1 MSTVVLLPHM
11 DDEVFI
17 IPYLIE
23 LVKSTE
29 TKVTI
34 FFLTKSE
41 GRLNKYSHR
50 VREAESSSML
60 NKIAPDCKIEF
71 LGSKFQVEDL
81 ELHSS
86 LNRIFEF
93 LVDTLNEGCDLVI
106 SPHYEGGHIDHDSTS
121 ILAKRISD
129 QFDAPLH
136 TFNLYSGRKIGKSLY
151 KVGKPTESN
160 TVMKIKVGRES
171 FKHIILI
178 PFVYR
183 SQILTWIGIYPS
195 LVWRFIIRGKCEINT
210 SSNFN
215 HLSKPNHG
223 VVFYENRKDGTFDE
237 WSTNIEHFL
246 NQSKK

>member
-1 MSTVVLLPHM
+1 MSTLILLPHM

-17 IPYLIE
+17 IPYLIN
-23 LVKSTE
+23 LAKNRTDS
-29 TKVTI
+29 I
-34 FFLTKSE
+34 HFCFLTKSE
-41 GRLNKYSHR
+41 GRLNRYSHT
-50 VREAESSSML
+50 VREAESALML
-60 NKIAPDCKIEF
+60 SRIAPGCKIEF
-71 LGSKFQVEDL
+71 VGSKLQVEDL

-93 LVDTLNEGCDLVI
+93 LVETLNEGCDLVI

-121 ILAKRISD
+121 ILAKRISG

-136 TFNLYSGRKIGKSLY
+136 TFNLYSGRKISKSLY
-151 KVGKPTESN
+151 KVGKPTDSN
-160 TVMKIKVGRES
+160 TVIKIKVGRES
-171 FKHIILI
+171 FKHIMLI

-183 SQILTWIGIYPS
+183 SQIKTWIGIYPS

-210 SSNFN
+210 SSDFN

>member
-1 MSTVVLLPHM
+1 MYTLILLPHM

-17 IPYLIE
+17 IPYLINFA
-23 LVKSTE
+23 KNRTDN
-29 TKVTI
+29 I
-34 FFLTKSE
+34 HFCFLTKSE
-41 GRLNKYSHR
+41 GRLNRYSR
-50 VREAESSSML
+50 TVREAESTLML
-60 NKIAPDCKIEF
+60 NRIVPGCKIEF
-71 LGSKFQVEDL
+71 VGSKFQVEDL

-93 LVDTLNEGCDLVI
+93 LVETLNEGCDLVI

-121 ILAKRISD
+121 ILAKRISG

-136 TFNLYSGRKIGKSLY
+136 TFNLYSGRKISKSLY
-151 KVGKPTESN
+151 KVGKPTDSN
-160 TVMKIKVGRES
+160 TVIKIKVGRES
-171 FKHIILI
+171 FKPIMLI

-183 SQILTWIGIYPS
+183 SQIKTWIGIYPS

-210 SSNFN
+210 SSSFN

-223 VVFYENRKDGTFDE
+223 IVFYENRKDGTFDE